1 MKKFWKNV
9 QVQKKIKNSFEIIL
23 DKKILKTPMQ
33 NDLIF
38 SNYKIAKE
46 TALEWD
52 INEKEINTDNMVFY
66 GLISTAIDKIN
77 NDKVSYIE
85 NVLGFINTDLI
96 CYRADGPNELV
107 DLQNSSWNP
116 IISFIKKYIN
126 VELKFFKGVMPS
138 KQSLETFIRL
148 KTLINSFSD
157 LEISALYRITN
168 LTG

>member
-1 MKKFWKNV
+1 MIPKLHYISEGYSSKELLENIQNACTSGAELV
-9 QVQKKIKNSFEIIL
+9 QLCLNNESKTN
-23 DKKILKTPMQ
+23 ILKLASAAREITSHFQ
-33 NDLIF
+33 TRLIIKD
-38 SNYKIAKE
+38 NYKIAKE

-52 INEKEINTDNMVFY
+52 IDEKEINTENMIFY

-116 IISFIKKYIN
+116 INSFIKK
-126 VELKFFKGVMPS
+126 
-138 KQSLETFIRL
+138 
-148 KTLINSFSD
+148 
-157 LEISALYRITN
+157 
-168 LTG
+168 